1 MKNVKQFEVLL
12 SNNNDIDRSSYGDD
26 SNFTICIKAE
36 REPKNFKEVEEFCCE
51 DMKIYDLKYIIS
63 ITEISENEANYN
75 YNMDNITKIF
85 K

>member
-1 MKNVKQFEVLL
+1 MKDLKYFEIGL

-26 SNFTICIKAE
+26 SDFTICIKAK

-51 DMKIYDLKYIIS
+51 DMKIYDLKYVVS
-63 ITEISENEANYN
+63 ITEISESEAYFN

>member
-1 MKNVKQFEVLL
+1 MKNVKYFEVSL

>member
-1 MKNVKQFEVLL
+1 MKNVKYFEVLL